1 MVMELDSSLGFEN
14 FGYEAVVVRANAVRC
29 IIDRAAA
36 SRGTPRAVGT
46 QVPEIAGVK
55 PLTAFVGGGPRRVSR
70 HRTGL

>member
-1 MVMELDSSLGFEN
+1 MVMDGSLGFEN
-14 FGYEAVVVRANAVRC
+14 FGHETVVVWANTMRC

-36 SRGTPRAVGT
+36 SRSTPRAVGT

-55 PLTAFVGGGPRRVSR
+55 PLTAFVGGGPRRVRR

>member
-1 MVMELDSSLGFEN
+1 MEPDGSLGFEN
-14 FGYEAVVVRANAVRC
+14 FGHEAVVVRANAVRC

-36 SRGTPRAVGT
+36 SRSTPRAVGT

-55 PLTAFVGGGPRRVSR
+55 PLTAFVGGGPRRVRR